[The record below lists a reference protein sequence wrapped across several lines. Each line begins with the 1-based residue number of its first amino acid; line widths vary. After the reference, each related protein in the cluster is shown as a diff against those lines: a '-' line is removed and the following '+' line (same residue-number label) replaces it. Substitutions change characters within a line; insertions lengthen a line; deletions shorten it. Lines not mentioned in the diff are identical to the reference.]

1 MELKSNEDGVSL
13 IKRLPINEMSLQ
25 IKENFP
31 PLINIRVPD
40 SRTSFHR
47 VRQQREGNLVVVELT
62 TRRPRNEFCAE
73 VITEIS
79 KSIQLKG
86 NFAIGQDSTLII
98 NDKEKNFSL

>member
-31 PLINIRVPD
+31 PLINIRVEGDLPD

-47 VRQQREGNLVVVELT
+47 VRQR
-62 TRRPRNEFCAE
+62 
-73 VITEIS
+73 
-79 KSIQLKG
+79 
-86 NFAIGQDSTLII
+86 
-98 NDKEKNFSL
+98 